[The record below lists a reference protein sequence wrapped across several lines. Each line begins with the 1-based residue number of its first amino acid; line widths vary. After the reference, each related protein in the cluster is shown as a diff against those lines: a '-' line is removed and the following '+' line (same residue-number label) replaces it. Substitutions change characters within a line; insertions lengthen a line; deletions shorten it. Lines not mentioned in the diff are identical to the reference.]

1 VVASSL
7 RAKRFAAAVVITYA
21 LAASLPMIWIFL
33 TSFKTQEDAIAY
45 PPVVLF
51 QPSMEG
57 YVNLFT
63 IRSRQTPEF
72 IASLPPAQT
81 WYEREV
87 RKRNMVIAGPSKVL
101 PRFVNSLV
109 IGFGS
114 TFLAVFLGTLAAYA
128 FSRFKVPLSDDLL
141 FFIL

>member
-1 VVASSL
+1 MV
-7 RAKRFAAAVVITYA
+7 
-21 LAASLPMIWIFL
+21 WIFL

-57 YVNLFT
+57 YVNLLT

-72 IASLPPAQT
+72 IASLPPART

-101 PRFVNSLV
+101 PRFMNSLV

-128 FSRFKVPLSDDLL
+128 FRASRCRCPTICCSSFSPHG
-141 FFIL
+141 